1 MSEANAMLPST
12 PTGTPAV
19 LPQEG
24 KEPSIAEFESLRDET
39 LKRVEFRDRFATLA
53 IGAAGAAITVGSSH
67 NFHIVLSAYP
77 ILVLFLA
84 AGFSYNTMLLIVI
97 GRYLR
102 EEMSQKLPELGWAQ
116 YLHPEYAS
124 IEFLE
129 RVAKYG
135 LFLGTP
141 SLMLVFAFF
150 QYGETFSNAEFGVFV
165 AGWIAVVLTFV

>member
-1 MSEANAMLPST
+1 M
-12 PTGTPAV
+12 
-19 LPQEG
+19 
-24 KEPSIAEFESLRDET
+24 LRDET

-53 IGAAGAAITVGSSH
+53 IGAAAAAITLGSSH

-102 EEMSQKLPELGWAQ
+102 EEMSRKLPELGWVQ

-141 SLMLVFAFF
+141 SLMLIFAFF
-150 QYGETFSNAEFGVFV
+150 QYRGNLFQRRVWRV
-165 AGWIAVVLTFV
+165 RGWMDRRCSDLRSPALSREGA